1 MSANV
6 PYQTISRLA
15 GRREGSQVRY
25 LLRCQQ
31 RVTSSA
37 KEIQA
42 IAVLVDRV
50 SFVVSL
56 GDSLAVE
63 ICAGEAPCDWEGL
76 VWRRLFEN

>member
-42 IAVLVDRV
+42 IAVLVDRGIV
-50 SFVVSL
+50 CGNLRGFPGSGDLCRGGAVRL
-56 GDSLAVE
+56 GRPGLAS
-63 ICAGEAPCDWEGL
+63 AL
-76 VWRRLFEN
+76 